1 MAFFT
6 LLVIGAVCLIF
17 KSTRLIG
24 VIGLTLLLLV
34 FPIVFLLLLIMGC
47 MGLLIQYILNR
58 RNLNV
63 ISQYKLPE

>member
-6 LLVIGAVCLIF
+6 LLVIGAICLFF
-17 KSTRLIG
+17 KSTRLLG

-34 FPIVFLLLLIMGC
+34 FPIVFLLLLFMGC
-47 MGLLIQYILNR
+47 MGLVIQYKFNR

-63 ISQYKLPE
+63 ITQPTLPK

>member
-6 LLVIGAVCLIF
+6 LLVIGAICLIF

-34 FPIVFLLLLIMGC
+34 FPIVFLLLLLMGC
-47 MGLLIQYILNR
+47 MGLVIQYKFNR

-63 ISQYKLPE
+63 ITQPTLPK